1 MKKIL
6 LLLALTIVLVTCL
19 VACDRQTEH
28 TTHSFGEWSVT
39 KNATCTEDGV
49 KTRYCS
55 CSEKQSDAIP
65 ATGHNKQTLPAIEST
80 CTETGLTEGNACS
93 TCGAIFTEQT
103 VIPAK
108 GHSFGD
114 WVVVKKATEIEEGLK
129 ERYCNC
135 GEKESE
141 TIAKIVASSQGLE
154 FALNKD
160 GVSYSVTGIGTCTDA
175 DVVIPGTYN
184 GLPVTS
190 IGSSAFRYCFSLTSV
205 VIPDSVASIG
215 GYAFYGCSS
224 LKSLKVDSNNAN
236 YKDINGNLYTK
247 DGKTLIQYAIGKSD
261 IHFVIPNSVT
271 SISNYAFYSCDLTG
285 VVIPSSVTSI
295 GSEAFYCCSSLE
307 SVVIPDSVIS
317 IGDDAFGYCSNLT
330 SIVIPDSVTSIGDD
344 AFMFCSSLESV
355 VIGDSVTSIGGF
367 AFYCCSSLESVVIPN
382 SVTSIG
388 DYAFWRCSSLESIV
402 IPDSV
407 TSIGVYAFGYCS
419 SLTNVVIPNSVTS
432 IGEMA
437 FWRCSSL
444 KSLKVDSNNANYKD
458 INGNLYTKDGKTL
471 IQYAI
476 GKSDTH
482 FVIPN
487 SVTNIDN
494 SAFYGCTSLTSVVI
508 PDSVT
513 SIGWFAF
520 SGCTGLESVVIPD
533 SVTSIEDS
541 AFNNCTGLTSIE
553 IPDSV
558 ISIGNCAFEGCSSLT
573 SVVIPDSVTSIDKYA
588 FYNCYNL
595 TSIKYRGT
603 ESQWNAISKDSDWDS
618 ETGDYTIIYNYVPED

>member
-261 IHFVIPNSVT
+261 
-271 SISNYAFYSCDLTG
+271 
-285 VVIPSSVTSI
+285 
-295 GSEAFYCCSSLE
+295 
-307 SVVIPDSVIS
+307 
-317 IGDDAFGYCSNLT
+317 
-330 SIVIPDSVTSIGDD
+330 
-344 AFMFCSSLESV
+344 
-355 VIGDSVTSIGGF
+355 
-367 AFYCCSSLESVVIPN
+367 
-382 SVTSIG
+382 
-388 DYAFWRCSSLESIV
+388 
-402 IPDSV
+402 
-407 TSIGVYAFGYCS
+407 
-419 SLTNVVIPNSVTS
+419 
-432 IGEMA
+432 
-437 FWRCSSL
+437 
-444 KSLKVDSNNANYKD
+444 
-458 INGNLYTKDGKTL
+458 
-471 IQYAI
+471 
-476 GKSDTH
+476 TH